1 MTTRTTT
8 RKTKRG
14 FDGGKEDDGNNGN
27 NAKKRTVAELKSE
40 LSKRELP
47 TDGVKR
53 RPVEQIGEGFERRR
67 SSRRREKEWDDE
79 E

>member
-40 LSKRELP
+40 LSNTHRR
-47 TDGVKR
+47 GKR